1 MRQPA
6 VAGRFYPDDP
16 EDLERMM
23 AWCFQHRLGPGLPE
37 RTGDSRGI
45 LGAMAPHAGYMCSG
59 MTAARTYRALK
70 EDGLPELYV
79 IIGPDHYGTAMGR
92 TVLCSEDFA
101 TPLGVCRTDREVC
114 ARLAGRFP
122 DSPRAHA
129 REHAVEVQVPFIQY
143 IDPDPRIVAITMC
156 DQSSACAVELAEAL
170 KEACSGRDTVVIAST
185 DMSHYIPKEDAARLD
200 GMVLDEVSR
209 MDVQGMYGVV
219 YGNRVSMCGYGP
231 TATAML
237 FSEGCVPRM
246 LGHTDSYDALGMDPG
261 AVVGYASAV
270 FERGQV

>member
-16 EDLERMM
+16 EDLERMI

-37 RTGDSRGI
+37 RTGDSRRI

-92 TVLCSEDFA
+92 TVLCSDDFM
-101 TPLGVCRTDREVC
+101 TPLGVCRSDREVC
-114 ARLAGRFP
+114 SNLAERFP

-129 REHAVEVQVPFIQY
+129 REHAVEVQLPFIQY
-143 IDPDPRIVAITMC
+143 IDPDPSVVAITMG
-156 DQSSACAVELAEAL
+156 DQSPGSGAELAGALREACA
-170 KEACSGRDTVVIAST
+170 GRDTVVIAST
-185 DMSHYIPKEDAARLD
+185 DMSHYIPKEEASRLD
-200 GMVLDEVSR
+200 GMVLDRVAD
-209 MDVQGMYGVV
+209 MDVPGMYRTV
-219 YGNRVSMCGYGP
+219 YENRVSMCGYGP
-231 TATAML
+231 TAVAML
-237 FSEGCVPRM
+237 FAGDGRARV
-246 LGHTDSYDALGMDPG
+246 LGHTDSYDSLGLDPG
-261 AVVGYASAV
+261 AVVGYSSAV
-270 FERGQV
+270 FGQV

>member
-1 MRQPA
+1 MGMIYLVRKKIFRTAEGMKQLYYAVQRTLQPRGGVTTEQLA
-6 VAGRFYPDDP
+6 R
-16 EDLERMM
+16 RM
-23 AWCFQHRLGPGLPE
+23 
-37 RTGDSRGI
+37 
-45 LGAMAPHAGYMCSG
+45 
-59 MTAARTYRALK
+59 AARKGVTEGDAHSILQ
-70 EDGLPELYV
+70 DLP
-79 IIGPDHYGTAMGR
+79 
-92 TVLCSEDFA
+92 
-101 TPLGVCRTDREVC
+101 
-114 ARLAGRFP
+114 RF
-122 DSPRAHA
+122 
-129 REHAVEVQVPFIQY
+129 V
-143 IDPDPRIVAITMC
+143 
-156 DQSSACAVELAEAL
+156 AEAL

-270 FERGQV
+270 FERGQYSVE

>member
-16 EDLERMM
+16 DELEDMIS
-23 AWCFQHRLGPGLPE
+23 WCFEHRLGPGLPE
-37 RTGDSRGI
+37 HIGDSRRI
-45 LGAMAPHAGYMCSG
+45 MGAMAPHAGYMCSG

-101 TPLGVCRTDREVC
+101 TPLGVCRSDREVC
-114 ARLAGRFP
+114 SRLARRFP
-122 DSPRAHA
+122 DDPCAHS

-143 IDPDPRIVAITMC
+143 IDPDPRIVAITMG
-156 DQSSACAVELAEAL
+156 DQSPGSARELALAL
-170 KEACSGRDTVVIAST
+170 KEMYSTV
-185 DMSHYIPKEDAARLD
+185 YE
-200 GMVLDEVSR
+200 
-209 MDVQGMYGVV
+209 
-219 YGNRVSMCGYGP
+219 NRVSMCGYGP
-231 TATAML
+231 TATVML

-246 LGHTDSYDALGMDPG
+246 LGHTDSYEALGMDPG

-270 FERGQV
+270 FERA